1 MHETATLH
9 FDLSNLACDQEFT
22 LHAGLGR
29 YSLTPHTRHTLTL
42 ARRSNKALALLP
54 DERITHFV
62 GAVRLP
68 ANALALLRVTAPKRR
83 SDDLLD
89 RLVLT
94 SIHLPR
100 RHRIAGLARYQRL
113 FPDHPLPT
121 KLTAYG
127 LTDIPPAE
135 KDIIIDAGDWQTAQD
150 CAQSLVF
157 HHPEVLTL
165 IPAPAGLILPIV
177 ETAKGL
183 QTPLA
188 YSIYMEAG
196 NHDKNP
202 NNPNWVNSAPGMCWK
217 TGQPSNSIYVWS
229 QNTLNNL
236 PTPVKDVV
244 QKTKNLLEL
253 ENQCWT
259 VQPGI
264 VQVPLNSVSQ
274 RETAVR
280 QGLQDAEANYTVK
293 EITPQSGVEHQFSY
307 DPSSTPPATI
317 SFKNYYLRWLKISVD
332 QYGPPPNSE
341 PVGSTQSLGYLSP
354 PDSIMAVP
362 LPPNWSDFPFTF
374 DEGASSAIVSMGGL
388 GQTPFDISY
397 DLGGIGW
404 TALFN
409 LAVPSIFIALGVA
422 VDQLGSQWT
431 DMQKTVVGKL
441 STFFEGGVEGPLG
454 DAVTK
459 SFSVVD
465 VLSAIANIA
474 CSLVLDML
482 TSSEDFQIFIT
493 EAIGESSIEDA
504 EPVIGWIARAIGSA
518 ADVASIIETSV
529 EVASSP
535 ATMSVQILR
544 TMDVQVTINPDPT
557 PPGEW
562 PLLATHY
569 GITITYDDGP
579 TYTYEGQMPPLHST
593 DSIVH
598 TFSDLPAGG
607 SLTVLFCCYA
617 TTDWV
622 AGKGQTDSI
631 LAQPTEDS
639 TLVVPAFAIKENL
652 VPLSPS
658 SIYTFSE
665 KLGFDS
671 NQGRIWLNVPNASPP
686 TATISDLNLSNV
698 GNNLGALGGFGI
710 NELVPAF
717 AYLWE
722 ASGQNVPRYGIDGN
736 YSGQLWTFQSL
747 TDKNPPQSGL
757 KFSGYGYVETACLA
771 VPPVTMTNPLADGFL
786 LEPNVNPNV
795 PSTDMYLRALSLQP
809 NQQPLVISHT
819 TSFARFNG
827 VQDDL
832 AIHPAGY
839 VVALNKSSCKLQIV
853 RLASAVPDVNA
864 PVATI
869 LSGQGTRPGLLY
881 NPIAIACS
889 LDRILVLQAPS
900 AAYPGGCIVA
910 FDFKGNP
917 VYGFANNVTGVIGLY
932 QWVMSLRQESTTN
945 VQLLDLSVES
955 KGYIYVLKY
964 LQPISGNVL
973 ASDYRLDIYNPDG
986 SFLTQTAGIAAAR
999 MQVDLWR
1006 SLYTLNYE
1014 ILQDTGRTEPTV
1026 ALWLPPAPPPNSTH
1040 LRPRR

>member
-9 FDLSNLACDQEFT
+9 FDLSNLAFDQEFT

-29 YSLTPHTRHTLTL
+29 YTLTPHTRHTLTL

-100 RHRIAGLARYQRL
+100 HHRIAGLARYQRL

-177 ETAKGL
+177 EKAKGL
-183 QTPLA
+183 QTLA
-188 YSIYMEAG
+188 YSIYTEAQ
-196 NHDKNP
+196 NHDKDP
-202 NNPNWVNSAPGMCWK
+202 NNPNWVNSTPGMNWK

-244 QKTKNLLEL
+244 QKTKNLLDL

-274 RETAVR
+274 SKRVAGQR
-280 QGLQDAEANYTVK
+280 LQDAEANYTVK
-293 EITPQSGVEHQFSY
+293 EITPQSGVENQFNY
-307 DPSSTPPATI
+307 DPSSATATI

-332 QYGPPPNSE
+332 QYGPPPNNE
-341 PVGSTQSLGYLSP
+341 PIGKTQSLGYLSP

-362 LPPNWSDFPFTF
+362 LPPDWSDFPFSF
-374 DEGASSAIVSMGGL
+374 DEKASSAVVSMGGL

-404 TALFN
+404 TAFWN

-422 VDQLGSQWT
+422 VDQLGSKWT
-431 DMQKTVVGKL
+431 EMQKTVVGKL
-441 STFFEGGVEGPLG
+441 STFFEVGVEDPLS
-454 DAVTK
+454 DAVTQ
-459 SFSVVD
+459 SISVED
-465 VLSAIANIA
+465 VLSTIADIA
-474 CSLVLDML
+474 ASLVLDMM
-482 TSSEDFQIFIT
+482 TSSEDFEEFIT
-493 EAIGESSIEDA
+493 AAIGESSIEDA

-544 TMDVQVTINPDPT
+544 TMDVEVTINPDPT

-579 TYTYEGQMPPLHST
+579 TYTYKGQMPPLHST
-593 DSIVH
+593 DPIVH

-631 LAQPTEDS
+631 PAQPNEGS

-658 SIYTFSE
+658 SIYTFSQ

-671 NQGRIWLNVPNASPP
+671 NQGRIWLTVPNTTPP
-686 TATISDLNLSNV
+686 TATVSDLNLSNV
-698 GNNLGALGGFGI
+698 GTNLGALGGFGI
-710 NELVPAF
+710 NESVPAF

-722 ASGQNVPRYGIDGN
+722 ASGQNVPRFGIDGN

-747 TDKNPPQSGL
+747 SDKNPPQSGL

-771 VPPVTMTNPLADGFL
+771 VPPPTMTNPLADGFL
-786 LEPNVNPNV
+786 LEPNVNPKV

-809 NQQPLVISHT
+809 NQPLVISHT
-819 TSFARFNG
+819 TSFGRFTG

-832 AIHPAGY
+832 ATHPAGY
-839 VVALNKSSCKLQIV
+839 AVALNKSTCKLQIV
-853 RLASAVPDVNA
+853 RLAPAVPDAKA

-900 AAYPGGCIVA
+900 EAYPGGCVVA
-910 FDFKGNP
+910 FDMKGNP
-917 VYGFANNVTGVIGLY
+917 VYGFANN
-932 QWVMSLRQESTTN
+932 QWVMSLRQESTAN

-964 LQPISGNVL
+964 LQPLSGNVL

-1014 ILQDTGRTEPTV
+1014 ILQGTGRTEPTV
-1026 ALWLPPAPPPNSTH
+1026 ALWLPPAPPLIQHWP
-1040 LRPRR
+1040 

>member
-1 MHETATLH
+1 MYETATLH
-9 FDLSNLACDQEFT
+9 FDLSNLAGDQEFT
-22 LHAGLGR
+22 MHAGFGR
-29 YSLTPHTRHTLTL
+29 YTLTRHTHHTLTL

-68 ANALALLRVTAPKRR
+68 ANALALLRVTAPKLR

-100 RHRIAGLARYQRL
+100 RHRMAGLARYQRL
-113 FPDHPLPT
+113 FPNHPLPT

-127 LTDIPPAE
+127 LTGIPPAE

-165 IPAPAGLILPIV
+165 IPTPAGLILPIV

-183 QTPLA
+183 QSLA
-188 YSIYMEAG
+188 YSIYKEAE

-202 NNPNWVNSAPGMCWK
+202 SNNPNWVNSESGMNWK

-229 QNTLNNL
+229 RNTLNKL

-244 QKTKNLLEL
+244 QKTKNILEL

-264 VQVPLNSVSQ
+264 VQVPLKSVSQ
-274 RETAVR
+274 RKTALR
-280 QGLQDAEANYTVK
+280 TGLQDAEANYTVK
-293 EITPQSGVEHQFSY
+293 ELTPQSGVEHQFSY

-332 QYGPPPNSE
+332 QYGPPPNNE

-362 LPPNWSDFPFTF
+362 LPPGWSDFPFTF
-374 DEGASSAIVSMGGL
+374 DEGASSAIVTMGGL

-409 LAVPSIFIALGVA
+409 LAVPSIFIALGVS
-422 VDQLGSQWT
+422 VDQLGSKWT

-441 STFFEGGVEGPLG
+441 STFFEGGMEGPLG
-454 DAVTK
+454 DAVTQ
-459 SFSVVD
+459 SISVVD

-474 CSLVLDML
+474 CSLVLDMM
-482 TSSEDFQIFIT
+482 TGSEDFQVFIT
-493 EAIGESSIEDA
+493 EAIVGSSIEDA

-544 TMDVQVTINPDPT
+544 TMDVQVTINPDST

-593 DSIVH
+593 DPIVH

-617 TTDWV
+617 ETDWV
-622 AGKGQTDSI
+622 AGKGRTEPI
-631 LAQPTEDS
+631 LAQPTQDS
-639 TLVVPAFAIKENL
+639 TLVVPAFAIKNNL
-652 VPLSPS
+652 VPLTSTS
-658 SIYTFSE
+658 TYNFSE
-665 KLGFDS
+665 KLGFDR

-686 TATISDLNLSNV
+686 TDTVSDLNLSNV

-747 TDKNPPQSGL
+747 SDKNPPQSGL

-771 VPPVTMTNPLADGFL
+771 VPPVTMANPLADGFL
-786 LEPNVNPNV
+786 LEPNLNPNV
-795 PSTDMYLRALSLQP
+795 PSTDVYLRALSLQP
-809 NQQPLVISHT
+809 NQPLVISHT

-827 VQDDL
+827 VQADL

-839 VVALNKSSCKLQIV
+839 AVALNQANCKLQIV
-853 RLASAVPDVNA
+853 RLAPAVPDADA

-869 LSGQGTRPGLLY
+869 LAGQGTRPGLLY
-881 NPIAIACS
+881 NPSAIACS

-900 AAYPGGCIVA
+900 EAHPGGCVVS

-917 VYGFANNVTGVIGLY
+917 VYGFANN
-932 QWVMSLRQESTTN
+932 QWVMSLRQEGTPN

-964 LQPISGNVL
+964 LQPPSGNVL

-1006 SLYTLNYE
+1006 SLYALNYE
-1014 ILQDTGRTEPTV
+1014 ILQGTGRTEPTV

-1040 LRPRR
+1040 LRPGGK

>member
-9 FDLSNLACDQEFT
+9 FDLSNLAFDQEFT

-29 YSLTPHTRHTLTL
+29 YTLTPHTRHTLTL

-68 ANALALLRVTAPKRR
+68 ANALVLLRVTAPKRR

-100 RHRIAGLARYQRL
+100 HHRIAGLTRYQRL

-121 KLTAYG
+121 KLADYG

-135 KDIIIDAGDWQTAQD
+135 HDIIIDVHDWKTAQD

-165 IPAPAGLILPIV
+165 IPTPASLILPIV
-177 ETAKGL
+177 EKAKGL
-183 QTPLA
+183 QTLA
-188 YSIYMEAG
+188 LSIYTEAQ
-196 NHDKNP
+196 NHDKDP
-202 NNPNWVNSAPGMCWK
+202 NNPNWVNSAPGINWK

-244 QKTKNLLEL
+244 QKTKNLLDL

-274 RETAVR
+274 SKRVAGQR
-280 QGLQDAEANYTVK
+280 LQDAEANYTVK
-293 EITPQSGVEHQFSY
+293 EITPQSGVENQFTY

-317 SFKNYYLRWLKISVD
+317 SFKNYYLRWLQVSFD
-332 QYGPPPNSE
+332 QHGPNNE
-341 PVGSTQSLGYLSP
+341 PIGSTQFLGYLSP

-362 LPPNWSDFPFTF
+362 IPPDWSDFSINF
-374 DEGASSAIVSMGGL
+374 DEKASSAVVSMGGL

-397 DLGGIGW
+397 DLKGIGW
-404 TALFN
+404 TAFWN

-422 VDQLGSQWT
+422 VDQFGSKWT
-431 DMQKTVVGKL
+431 ELQKTVVGKL
-441 STFFEGGVEGPLG
+441 STFFEVGVEDPLS
-454 DAVTK
+454 DAVTQ
-459 SFSVVD
+459 SISVVD
-465 VLSAIANIA
+465 VLSTIGDIAA
-474 CSLVLDML
+474 SLVLDMM
-482 TSSEDFQIFIT
+482 TSSEDFEVFIT

-544 TMDVQVTINPDPT
+544 TMDVEVTINPDPT

-579 TYTYEGQMPPLHST
+579 TYTYKGQMPALHST
-593 DSIVH
+593 DPIVH

-631 LAQPTEDS
+631 PAQPNEGS

-658 SIYTFSE
+658 SIYTFSQ

-671 NQGRIWLNVPNASPP
+671 NQGRIWLTVPNTTPP
-686 TATISDLNLSNV
+686 TATVSDLNLSNV
-698 GNNLGALGGFGI
+698 GTNLGALGGFGI
-710 NELVPAF
+710 NESVPAF

-722 ASGQNVPRYGIDGN
+722 ASGQNVPRFGIDGN

-747 TDKNPPQSGL
+747 SDKNPPQSGL

-771 VPPVTMTNPLADGFL
+771 VPPPTMTNPLADGFL
-786 LEPNVNPNV
+786 LEPNVNPKV

-809 NQQPLVISHT
+809 NQPLVISHT
-819 TSFARFNG
+819 TSFGRFTG

-839 VVALNKSSCKLQIV
+839 AVALNKSTCKLQIV
-853 RLASAVPDVNA
+853 RLAPAVPDAKA

-900 AAYPGGCIVA
+900 EAYPGGCVVA
-910 FDFKGNP
+910 FDMKGNP
-917 VYGFANNVTGVIGLY
+917 VYGFANT

-964 LQPISGNVL
+964 LQPLSGNVL

-1014 ILQDTGRTEPTV
+1014 ILQGTGRTEPTV